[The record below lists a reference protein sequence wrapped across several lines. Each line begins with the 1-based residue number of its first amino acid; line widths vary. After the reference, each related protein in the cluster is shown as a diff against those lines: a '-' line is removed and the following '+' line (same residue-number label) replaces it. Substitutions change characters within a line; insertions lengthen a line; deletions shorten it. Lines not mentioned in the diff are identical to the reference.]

1 MKSSC
6 RPLAVA
12 LLLASLGG
20 SLSGQGLSG
29 PAETASGSEAT
40 FRLRPDQAEPLP
52 GGLPLPPPPGA
63 PASLV
68 PTGPY
73 AGIEPRL
80 DLRQLPVQA
89 AMTLLVR
96 PNDAVLDAFDR
107 FDADCDGW
115 LSAGELARYVR
126 DPEDLPPDLD
136 GDGRISSREFLL
148 AVLQTAP
155 MGADLYSADHARYLL
170 AGRRAFEAGDYRD
183 ALLHYWTAANEDK
196 DCPDGLLGM
205 GRCLE
210 RMGRGEEAVQLF
222 RRAVELA
229 PGMVEA
235 RVNLALAEERL
246 GWHDAALAGLRL
258 ALRQLD
264 SGGRLRDGW
273 RSDPAW
279 HADTVGLMAA
289 LEKRLAATG
298 TLPEM
303 AGELHAFLERAGRA
317 VAAARPRLPQ
327 MEVCAVG
334 KLLERGSYREALA
347 LVATLQALLPRDWE
361 LRLIEA
367 ALETIVGRF
376 DAARQALVAAERLG
390 CFPQVLLPVAIGNRL
405 DLGDEAAAA
414 SDAERLDAVRLEF
427 WELADLAWQLA
438 YRGQFRQALAPLTSL
453 MAHKAGP
460 GPLHRLL
467 MGLCLQAT
475 GEPARALEELK
486 QGGHPASDNPVLLDL
501 EARLCLGTGLT
512 ERALRAAKAA
522 VRLAPEAN
530 EAWLELA
537 AASEVAGDHDT
548 ALEALRRARRLWPAG
563 CSLAPLETVVEA
575 WLDGRL
581 AEAAARTLPTAVGPP
596 GKGPSGDGGNSRKMR

>member
-1 MKSSC
+1 MKRSC

-20 SLSGQGLSG
+20 PLSGQGLSE
-29 PAETASGSEAT
+29 PAETASSSGQT
-40 FRLRPDQAEPLP
+40 FRLRAEQAEPLP

-63 PASLV
+63 PASMV
-68 PTGPY
+68 PGRY
-73 AGIEPRL
+73 AGIEPHL
-80 DLRQLPVQA
+80 DLRQLPEQA
-89 AMTLLVR
+89 AMTPLVR
-96 PNDAVLDAFDR
+96 PNDAVLDAFGR
-107 FDADCDGW
+107 FDADGDGL

-148 AVLQTAP
+148 AVSQTAP

-170 AGRRAFEAGDYRD
+170 AGRRAFD
-183 ALLHYWTAANEDK
+183 ASDFHESLLRYWTAANEDK

-205 GRCLE
+205 GRCLD
-210 RMGRGEEAVQLF
+210 RMGRGEEAVQIF

-229 PGMVEA
+229 PGMAEA

-246 GWHDAALAGLRL
+246 GRHDAALAGLRL
-258 ALRQLD
+258 ALRQLE

-273 RSDPAW
+273 RSDPTW
-279 HADTVGLMAA
+279 HADTLGL
-289 LEKRLAATG
+289 LAAVEKQLAAKG
-298 TLPEM
+298 ASP
-303 AGELHAFLERAGRA
+303 ELHAFLERADRA
-317 VAAARPRLPQ
+317 IAVVPRPRLPQ
-327 MEVCAVG
+327 MEVCMVG
-334 KLLERGSYREALA
+334 ELADRGSYREALA

-367 ALETIVGRF
+367 SLETIVGRF
-376 DAARQALVAAERLG
+376 DAARRALVEAERLG
-390 CFPQVLLPVAIGNRL
+390 GFPQVLLPEAIGNHL

-414 SDAERLDAVRLEF
+414 SDAERLKPVRLEF

-438 YRGQFRQALAPLTSL
+438 YRGQFRQAIAPLTNL
-453 MAHKAGP
+453 MDHKAGP

-467 MGLCLQAT
+467 MALCLQAT
-475 GEPARALEELK
+475 GEPARTLEALK
-486 QGGHPASDNPVLLDL
+486 RGAHPASDNPVLLGL

-512 ERALRAAKAA
+512 EQALCAAKAA
-522 VRLAPEAN
+522 VRLAPDAGEG
-530 EAWLELA
+530 WLDLA
-537 AASEVAGDHDT
+537 VALEVAGGHDE

-563 CSLAPLETVVEA
+563 CSLAPLETLVEA

-581 AEAAARTLPTAVGPP
+581 AEAAARTLPVAGGLP
-596 GKGPSGDGGNSRKMR
+596 GGGLPGGDSRKMR